1 MLDYCGFYIGVC
13 LAINRLG
20 KQNVSVVKFLSGVE
34 SLRHKLVML
43 SENPI
48 KAFFLSLFFSPVS
61 CSLCCSCSSSSRE
74 GNWEITGF
82 VLLK

>member
-1 MLDYCGFYIGVC
+1 MLDYCGVYIGVC

-20 KQNVSVVKFLSGVE
+20 KQNVSVVEFLSGVE

-48 KAFFLSLFFSPVS
+48 KA
-61 CSLCCSCSSSSRE
+61 
-74 GNWEITGF
+74 
-82 VLLK
+82 

>member
-1 MLDYCGFYIGVC
+1 MLDYCGVYIGVC

-20 KQNVSVVKFLSGVE
+20 KQNVGVVEFLSGVE

-48 KAFFLSLFFSPVS
+48 KA
-61 CSLCCSCSSSSRE
+61 
-74 GNWEITGF
+74 
-82 VLLK
+82 

>member
-1 MLDYCGFYIGVC
+1 MLDYCGFYIGMC

-20 KQNVSVVKFLSGVE
+20 KQNVSAVEFLSGVE

-48 KAFFLSLFFSPVS
+48 KA
-61 CSLCCSCSSSSRE
+61 
-74 GNWEITGF
+74 
-82 VLLK
+82 